1 MLPHASTCSILPFD
15 QTIQKSL
22 KQLLQVKKL
31 SFLNV
36 KAFAACACFIVDDV
50 LCWKYV
56 TSAWSS
62 ATLATKPQCLK
73 EGCWCAQPGER
84 VMPELMP
91 IFMDTLSEGHC
102 TDQKWEECYETLHHS
117 VFLILNLNCI
127 SWSQRLIRL
136 YWSKIRKYSDNDR
149 NVDARWSTCP
159 WRCLHWI
166 GGIDQRYHQGTHCRT
181 HCKTQHFYDFF
192 DICTYDSIC
201 NILCVWLDILSL
213 RETLFWTMFV
223 FEYHYWLMKCD
234 GIWELFCARIGQDL
248 LTAYLDQ
255 LIPAIQQAIIDDD
268 DSVRNQAS
276 TAPWL
281 KMAIHNFLHKPANPE
296 VKDIIR
302 YPRHVSSKET

>member
-1 MLPHASTCSILPFD
+1 
-15 QTIQKSL
+15 
-22 KQLLQVKKL
+22 
-31 SFLNV
+31 
-36 KAFAACACFIVDDV
+36 
-50 LCWKYV
+50 
-56 TSAWSS
+56 
-62 ATLATKPQCLK
+62 
-73 EGCWCAQPGER
+73 
-84 VMPELMP
+84 MPELMP

-102 TDQKWEECYETLHHS
+102 TDQKWEECHETLHHS

-127 SWSQRLIRL
+127 CWSQRLIRL
-136 YWSKIRKYSDNDR
+136 YWSKIRQYSDNDR

-166 GGIDQRYHQGTHCRT
+166 GGTDQRYHQGTHCRT
-181 HCKTQHFYDFF
+181 HCKTHHFYDFF
-192 DICTYDSIC
+192 RYLYDSIC
-201 NILCVWLDILSL
+201 NILCVWLDLLCS
-213 RETLFWTMFV
+213 RENYFGWCLYLNPTIDWWNATEFGNF
-223 FEYHYWLMKCD
+223 
-234 GIWELFCARIGQDL
+234 FCAPSGQDL

-276 TAPWL
+276 TAPWP